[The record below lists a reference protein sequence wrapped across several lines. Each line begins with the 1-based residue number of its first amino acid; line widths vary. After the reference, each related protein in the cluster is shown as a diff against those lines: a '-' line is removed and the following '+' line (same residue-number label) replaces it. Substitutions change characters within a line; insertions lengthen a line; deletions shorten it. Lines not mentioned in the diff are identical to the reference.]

1 MLNIEELAIIRMY
14 QEQSMGRQAI
24 MDTLKTVIPFFSA
37 EEEVMKSMTQSAL
50 RKLTAMTDQSFA
62 ALDFSETVTAA
73 DYDVE

>member
-1 MLNIEELAIIRMY
+1 MLNMEELAIIRMY